1 MDLQVSERAYIWE
14 SLFRQVVAN
23 LLSNAIEALD
33 GVIQSNKTIRIESSV
48 DGNGDYCLIIS
59 DGGPGI
65 DPQLESKIF
74 NLFASTKSSGTGIG
88 LWLSR
93 YIVERHKGSLTYRN
107 LPNNAGVSF
116 IITIPIGVKKRIRG

>member
-1 MDLQVSERAYIWE
+1 
-14 SLFRQVVAN
+14 

-33 GVIQSNKTIRIESSV
+33 GTVQSNKTIRIESSV

-59 DGGPGI
+59 DSGPGI

-74 NLFASTKSSGTGIG
+74 NLFASTKFSGTGIG

-107 LPNNAGVSF
+107 LPDNAGVSF
-116 IITIPIGVKKRIRG
+116 TIIVPMGVKKRIRG